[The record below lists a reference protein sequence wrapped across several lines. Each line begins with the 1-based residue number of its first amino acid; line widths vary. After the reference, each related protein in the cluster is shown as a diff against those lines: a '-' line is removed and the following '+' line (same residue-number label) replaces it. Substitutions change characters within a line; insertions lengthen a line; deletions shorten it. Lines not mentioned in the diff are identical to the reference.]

1 MYVGKLPLLLCFT
14 CIRGQIAS
22 TSPSQSLYS
31 EGRFNGAFWGLRLF
45 GGLYLEGL
53 IHGAAYFRNFTVI
66 DKKPMVYYTGKTI
79 EKGIQT
85 TSHTQNRP
93 VNSKERFWK
102 RSKTKFTYPALL
114 SLKKRWFPNFFFFL
128 LNFTIRYRHSLKK
141 L

>member
-1 MYVGKLPLLLCFT
+1 MQVQAPRRADIRKGDLTERLLGYDFL
-14 CIRGQIAS
+14 
-22 TSPSQSLYS
+22 
-31 EGRFNGAFWGLRLF
+31 GAYIWR
-45 GGLYLEGL
+45 GLYLEGL

-66 DKKPMVYYTGKTI
+66 DQKPMVYYTGKII

-114 SLKKRWFPNFFFFL
+114 SLKKRWFPDLFFFFL

>member
-22 TSPSQSLYS
+22 TSPPQSLYS
-31 EGRFNGAFWGLRLF
+31 EGRFNGAFFALRLF

-102 RSKTKFTYPALL
+102 RSKQNLL
-114 SLKKRWFPNFFFFL
+114 TQPFFPLKSVGFPIFFFF
-128 LNFTIRYRHSLKK
+128 Y
-141 L
+141 

>member
-22 TSPSQSLYS
+22 TSPPQSLYS
-31 EGRFNGAFWGLRLF
+31 EGRFNGAFFALRLF

-66 DKKPMVYYTGKTI
+66 DQKPMVYYTSKTI
-79 EKGIQT
+79 EKDIQT

-93 VNSKERFWK
+93 VNCKKRFWK
-102 RSKTKFTYPALL
+102 GQKQNLL
-114 SLKKRWFPNFFFFL
+114 TQPFFPLKNVGFRFFFF
-128 LNFTIRYRHSLKK
+128 FTEF
-141 L
+141 

>member
-1 MYVGKLPLLLCFT
+1 MQVQAPRRADIRKGDLTERLLGYDFL
-14 CIRGQIAS
+14 
-22 TSPSQSLYS
+22 
-31 EGRFNGAFWGLRLF
+31 GAYIWR
-45 GGLYLEGL
+45 GLYLEGL

-66 DKKPMVYYTGKTI
+66 DQKPMVYYTGKII

-114 SLKKRWFPNFFFFL
+114 SLKKRWFPIFFFFL